1 MADDPD
7 RTPRLYQYRQ
17 DRSRFACIAYSL
29 TVIFFCISIVQWILM
44 IILDGLRNFIID
56 FSYISIIALLI
67 GMLLVTS
74 FVFFENLRFAT
85 PINWFLT
92 IIIVLMTT
100 WGISRAIV
108 EPSLAL
114 FGITL
119 LFVAILAVMFILIG
133 VYIRHD
139 LTLDVVILFVA
150 AVIFFITSVFF
161 VMLQIMAGLKIA
173 FFIYASIIIIT
184 VLMFLMYHAQT
195 INGYR
200 YAEMRLNDYLL
211 AALIIYHDLTILL
224 IMSFLLIGKIYTL
237 AGGSGLYFYGDSCC
251 GNTTGASNRSLYY
264 DPSLYNTGSTG
275 NDNVA
280 PIYL

>member
-1 MADDPD
+1 MADDPNH
-7 RTPRLYQYRQ
+7 TSRLFQYRQ
-17 DRSRFACIAYSL
+17 DRSRFACIVYTLA
-29 TVIFFCISIVQWILM
+29 VIFFALSISQWILM
-44 IILDGLRNFIID
+44 IALDGLRHFITD
-56 FSYISIIALLI
+56 FYYASVIALLI
-67 GMLLVTS
+67 SMLMVTA

-85 PINWFLT
+85 PINWLIT

-108 EPSLAL
+108 EPSLVL
-114 FGITL
+114 FGFTV
-119 LFVAILAVMFILIG
+119 LFVAALSLIFIIIG
-133 VYIRHD
+133 VFIRHD

-161 VMLQIMAGLKIA
+161 VMLQLLAGVKLA
-173 FFIYASIIIIT
+173 IYIYTAIIIIT

-211 AALIIYHDLTILL
+211 AALIIYHDMTLLL
-224 IMSFLLIGKIYTL
+224 IMSFYLMAKIISL
-237 AGGSGLYFYGDSCC
+237 FGGSGLHLYGETCCKNSTNATNRSIDFEPWPINHTTGDS
-251 GNTTGASNRSLYY
+251 
-264 DPSLYNTGSTG
+264 
-275 NDNVA
+275 NVA